1 MVEHNVS
8 RDYIHNAERMWYVRW
23 EACREGYHTEREKE
37 QILAKIPNDIT
48 LSNDLKNKSMQRLFT
63 YEGRI

>member
-1 MVEHNVS
+1 MYQGIT
-8 RDYIHNAERMWYVRW
+8 YIMLNECDMLDEKHAGR
-23 EACREGYHTEREKE
+23 GYHTEREKE

-48 LSNDLKNKSMQRLFT
+48 LSNDLKNKSTQKLFT